1 LTTEYVEDYIQ
12 LPPDGVGKKTR
23 AIKRPDDRYESVIIP
38 LSLNGEVELKTL
50 LDKLAS
56 RLPRKIE
63 ADDGTGI
70 YAEIHRTNNAL
81 QTYVKNFPA
90 NYPLPATQ
98 VSDLKK
104 VTVENI
110 VRRIEADDGT
120 GVYAEIYRTNNALQT
135 SIKNDEVGLAKET
148 TLSSRL
154 PRKIEADDGTGVYAE
169 IHRRNNNLR
178 VSLESDQIDLI
189 KTLKDRVSRYYVSR
203 RCLLK
208 TGIGAFLRAEDID
221 PLMWYDDL
229 ERIITNITPATT
241 SYFNLDTN
249 VMKVGVL
256 GLAVRARV
264 VAEGQVLHI
273 RAVNKAGNILFE
285 DTWTKIEFEEKVFN
299 VTNAYF
305 EAPCYPEKISFE
317 AWVEAEGQEGRIE
330 WFTAYIEAHGVF
342 NLAHGWTGLI
352 GEGHGVK
359 PLLIDDEGKLRVKVE
374 PIARGY
380 KDFDVTTTTEAT
392 TEVIPAPATGYKIR
406 LFDVHFGSTADV
418 ITALRFGATGSLMWA
433 LPTKGA
439 ISKNLINRE
448 RDAPEA
454 TGVYVY
460 ISGAGRVLG
469 SLGYEVVPV

>member
-1 LTTEYVEDYIQ
+1 LTEYVEDFIQ

-38 LSLNGEVELKTL
+38 LSLNGKVDLKTL

-63 ADDGTGI
+63 ADDGTG
-70 YAEIHRTNNAL
+70 
-81 QTYVKNFPA
+81 
-90 NYPLPATQ
+90 
-98 VSDLKK
+98 
-104 VTVENI
+104 
-110 VRRIEADDGT
+110 
-120 GVYAEIYRTNNALQT
+120 VY
-135 SIKNDEVGLAKET
+135 K
-148 TLSSRL
+148 
-154 PRKIEADDGTGVYAE
+154 E
-169 IHRRNNNLR
+169 IHRRNNNLK

-189 KTLKDRVSRYYVSR
+189 KTLKDRVSCYYVGR
-203 RCLLK
+203 RCLLQI
-208 TGIGAFLRAEDID
+208 GIGAFLRAEGID

-229 ERIITNITPATT
+229 ERVITNITPATT
-241 SYFNLDTN
+241 SYFHFETN

-264 VAEGQVLHI
+264 VTAGDVLHI

-285 DTWTKIEFEEKVFN
+285 DTWTKTEFEEKVFN

-330 WFTAYIEAHGVF
+330 WFVSYIEAHGAF
-342 NLAHGWTGLI
+342 NLAYGWTGLI
-352 GEGHGVK
+352 GTGHGIK
-359 PLLIDDEGKLRVKVE
+359 PLLIDNNGRLRVKAD
-374 PIARGY
+374 PITRGY
-380 KDFDVTTTTEAT
+380 KDFDVTTTAEAT

-406 LFDVHFGSTADV
+406 LFDIHFACDSDI
-418 ITALRFGATGSLMWA
+418 ITALRFGATGDLMWA

-454 TGVYVY
+454 TGLYVY
-460 ISGAGRVLG
+460 TSAAGRVIG
-469 SLGYEVVPV
+469 TIGYEIVPA